1 MKPSYLLFNMPSHTT
16 NDFTMHYEVHGEQ
29 NDGIP
34 VILIMGITAP
44 GAVWEAHV
52 EVWSQHFKCITPDNR
67 GVGESDKPAGD
78 YTSAMMADDYANLM
92 VGIGIEQAHVVGC
105 SMGSIIGQQLAIRH
119 PEKVKSLVL
128 MCSWARCDQ
137 FAKSTFEHMKQCKAH
152 LTPAAFMEWIQLL
165 IFHKRS
171 WDDPEVYASMLEG
184 RQGASEDPNPQP
196 LHGVHGQAAA
206 CINHSTLDQL
216 KDITIPALVIG
227 GEADVFTPSWMAEE
241 INAELPNSSMHL
253 YPESC
258 HAFHWENLEDF
269 NQRVINFINAN

>member
-16 NDFTMHYEVHGEQ
+16 NDFTMHYELHGEQ

-92 VGIGIEQAHVVGC
+92 LGLGIEQAHVVGC

-128 MCSWARCDQ
+128 MCSWARRDQ

-206 CINHSTLDQL
+206 CINRSTLDQL
-216 KDITIPALVIG
+216 KDISMPALVIG

-253 YPESC
+253 YPESG